1 MNYKASAC
9 EGTLTDRAVY
19 RTRKS
24 PHQFYIRGLVSGT
37 HKELKNKAPRKQ
49 ASLKVGYETE
59 LVLRRGNT
67 NTEEIF

>member
-9 EGTLTDRAVY
+9 EGNLGLTRQSTEHGKAPISFTL
-19 RTRKS
+19 
-24 PHQFYIRGLVSGT
+24 LVSRA
-37 HKELKNKAPRKQ
+37 HKELKNKAPRKE
-49 ASLKVGYETE
+49 ASLKVGSETE